1 MAGMQ
6 NVHEALAALPSLPPG
21 SISQSRL
28 QHNAMPGV
36 PEGKPQPRRRRHRS
50 PVRRRGPIDQYGN
63 SQDYAGGK
71 FARGAQRQERPA
83 VDPAQIE
90 HRRMLCR
97 SLPKTTDMLEAPRT
111 REDCRFVQLQLTV
124 LLQGCASVEGGG
136 EAYRTLIV
144 SGNSTLYE
152 TAQAISAA
160 FGLID
165 AADTAKPLPPKLECI
180 FEDVLVAEDGLTIEN
195 REIAGLEWR
204 DHPTRV
210 FHPEKQ
216 LRGIKTAALLDRP
229 LFRRPRGERKEG
241 GTRSHV
247 SLLVKTADEAP
258 IDPAITTPRTKV
270 KTALQPR
277 NGLYPF
283 TVRCT
288 VAGLN
293 ADMRH
298 KSQQALPRC
307 VAGGGAALGGPIINY
322 DIEKPGGSEDPSA
335 LDQVNAQFFQAFHAK
350 RGRKQDGAPEV
361 FAKFKDHLRMP
372 LVQLDLAAEYAQRHD
387 L

>member
-6 NVHEALAALPSLPPG
+6 NVNEALAALPSLPPG
-21 SISQSRL
+21 SISVQRL
-28 QHNAMPGV
+28 PNVQNQGPSLDAQPGKAR
-36 PEGKPQPRRRRHRS
+36 GRPRRSPQRLRRPTDAH
-50 PVRRRGPIDQYGN
+50 GN
-63 SQDYAGGK
+63 SQDYAGGR
-71 FARGAQRQERPA
+71 FARGGGQVVQPDSAA
-83 VDPAQIE
+83 LE

-97 SLPKTTDMLEAPRT
+97 SLPTTQHLLEAPQP

-136 EAYRTLIV
+136 DAYRTLIV
-144 SGNSTLYE
+144 SGNATLYE

-165 AADTAKPLPPKLECI
+165 ARDISKPLPPKLECI
-180 FEDVLVAEDGLTIEN
+180 FEDVLVGEDGLTIEN

-204 DHPTRV
+204 DHATRV

-216 LRGIKTAALLDRP
+216 LRGLKTAALLDRP
-229 LFRRPRGERKEG
+229 LFRRPRGERRGG

-247 SLLVKTADEAP
+247 SLLVKTADEPA
-258 IDPAITTPRTKV
+258 IDPTITTPRTKV

-288 VAGLN
+288 AAGLN

-298 KSQQALPRC
+298 KSQQALPRV
-307 VAGGGAALGGPIINY
+307 VAGGGAALGGSPVDY
-322 DIEKPGGSEDPSA
+322 DVELSNGSADPAA
-335 LDQVNAQFFQAFHAK
+335 LDALNAQFFQAFHAK
-350 RGRKQDGAPEV
+350 RGKKTDGDASNLEKQ
-361 FAKFKDHLRMP
+361 HLRLP
-372 LVQLDLAAEYAQRHD
+372 LVTLDLAAEYAQRND

>member
-1 MAGMQ
+1 MG
-6 NVHEALAALPSLPPG
+6 
-21 SISQSRL
+21 
-28 QHNAMPGV
+28 
-36 PEGKPQPRRRRHRS
+36 
-50 PVRRRGPIDQYGN
+50 
-63 SQDYAGGK
+63 
-71 FARGAQRQERPA
+71 
-83 VDPAQIE
+83 
-90 HRRMLCR
+90 
-97 SLPKTTDMLEAPRT
+97 
-111 REDCRFVQLQLTV
+111 
-124 LLQGCASVEGGG
+124 
-136 EAYRTLIV
+136 
-144 SGNSTLYE
+144 
-152 TAQAISAA
+152 
-160 FGLID
+160 
-165 AADTAKPLPPKLECI
+165 
-180 FEDVLVAEDGLTIEN
+180 
-195 REIAGLEWR
+195 
-204 DHPTRV
+204 HPTRV

-247 SLLVKTADEAP
+247 SLL
-258 IDPAITTPRTKV
+258 V

-335 LDQVNAQFFQAFHAK
+335 LDQVNSKFFQAFHAK
-350 RGRKQDGAPEV
+350 RGRKQDGSVEN
-361 FAKFKDHLRMP
+361 FEKFKDHLRMP